1 MVVGESQARGPRDGR
16 RLQTINNIRAQFDK
30 VTREK
35 KELERK
41 LEEVRKWIEVL
52 DGQKYNMTN
61 KLEAAKSKIK
71 EQQDTIERMDAEIK
85 GMMGEGFKKPPES
98 TVEYPGLPYRHMM
111 DQFERGE
118 IFSRDYQ
125 QWVLLQSTYRRTP

>member
-61 KLEAAKSKIK
+61 KLEAAKSEIK

-98 TVEYPGLPYRHMM
+98 TVEYPGLPYR
-111 DQFERGE
+111 
-118 IFSRDYQ
+118 
-125 QWVLLQSTYRRTP
+125 T